1 MLWPQCGVCYP
12 WGLVGSLELQVS
24 FAKELYKIDYI
35 LQKRHIIFANMCMGW
50 LHVVGSLE
58 LQVSFAKEPY
68 KRALLH
74 VFPYGGY
81 NW

>member
-1 MLWPQCGVCYP
+1 
-12 WGLVGSLELQVS
+12 
-24 FAKELYKIDYI
+24 
-35 LQKRHIIFANMCMGW
+35 MGW

-74 VFPYGGY
+74 VFPYGVAMIIIRLLKIIGLFLRISSLL
-81 NW
+81 